1 MIHREFNKGIGN
13 WKNIIYSILPLN
25 RWPNRMDKSRSES
38 ILMIL
43 HQLLTGQ
50 LDRIVSNYRIP
61 I

>member
-50 LDRIVSNYRIP
+50 LDRMVGNCRIP

>member
-25 RWPNRMDKSRSES
+25 RWSNRMDKSRSES

>member
-13 WKNIIYSILPLN
+13 WKNIIYSILLLN
-25 RWPNRMDKSRSES
+25 RWPNGMDKSRSES
-38 ILMIL
+38 ILIIL

-50 LDRIVSNYRIP
+50 LDRMVGNCRIP